1 MPDNHETRKALLN
14 AIFNKVTFDEW
25 LEIGTGENW
34 CGPAVCYTHDS
45 FPMNEEEDNEF
56 AEGGDPC
63 MHMIRLYED
72 AEHKALIEESHSP
85 SQWRKPNK
93 SI

>member
-1 MPDNHETRKALLN
+1 MGDNHETRKAIIASL
-14 AIFNKVTFDEW
+14 FNKITFDEW
-25 LEIGTGENW
+25 LEIGMAENW

-72 AEHKALIEESHSP
+72 NQHKELIEEAHSP
-85 SQWRKPNK
+85 SQWRKPYK
-93 SI
+93 Q

>member
-25 LEIGTGENW
+25 LEIGMGENW

-85 SQWRKPNK
+85 SQWRKLNK
-93 SI
+93 

>member
-1 MPDNHETRKALLN
+1 MGDSHETRKAILASL
-14 AIFNKVTFDEW
+14 FNKITFDEW
-25 LEIGTGENW
+25 LEIGMSENW

-56 AEGGDPC
+56 ADGNDPC

-72 AEHKALIEESHSP
+72 NEHKELVEETHSP
-85 SQWRKPNK
+85 SQWRKPYK
-93 SI
+93 Q

>member
-14 AIFNKVTFDEW
+14 AIFNKITFDEW
-25 LEIGTGENW
+25 LEIGMAENW

-45 FPMNEEEDNEF
+45 FPMSEEEDNEF
-56 AEGGDPC
+56 ADGSDPC

-72 AEHKALIEESHSP
+72 SENKQLIEEAHSP
-85 SQWRKPNK
+85 SQWRKPYK
-93 SI
+93 Q

>member
-25 LEIGTGENW
+25 LEIGMAENW

-45 FPMNEEEDNEF
+45 FPMSEEEDNEF
-56 AEGGDPC
+56 ADGSDPC

-72 AEHKALIEESHSP
+72 SENKELIEEAHSP
-85 SQWRKPNK
+85 SQWRKPYK
-93 SI
+93 Q